1 MLQVLVVFSSRVRF
15 NMVLFCR
22 FTCPV
27 LSVSLYTIVTC
38 GFNPPRVRIGVR
50 VTRDSCMRW
59 SKTNQRKLLLSLP
72 KKASVLPNWILRASL
87 RKSLISSHMNTMK
100 SMVGTSD
107 LLSSVRFHFCV
118 SQGRLDCLEVIIA
131 HGADL
136 TVLDAAG
143 RRLKAIQPLGVVD
156 Y

>member
-1 MLQVLVVFSSRVRF
+1 
-15 NMVLFCR
+15 
-22 FTCPV
+22 
-27 LSVSLYTIVTC
+27 
-38 GFNPPRVRIGVR
+38 
-50 VTRDSCMRW
+50 MRW

-72 KKASVLPNWILRASL
+72 KKVSVLPNWILRASL
-87 RKSLISSHMNTMK
+87 RKSLIYSLMNTRK

-107 LLSSVRFHFCV
+107 LLSSDRFHFCV

-136 TVLDAAG
+136 TVIDAAG
-143 RRLKAIQPLGVVD
+143 RRLKAIQPLGVID